1 MINTYEEG
9 TRVVIKGEVLGVLE
23 EDVPSEAAAR

>member
-9 TRVVIKGEVLGVLE
+9 TRVVIKGEVLRVLE